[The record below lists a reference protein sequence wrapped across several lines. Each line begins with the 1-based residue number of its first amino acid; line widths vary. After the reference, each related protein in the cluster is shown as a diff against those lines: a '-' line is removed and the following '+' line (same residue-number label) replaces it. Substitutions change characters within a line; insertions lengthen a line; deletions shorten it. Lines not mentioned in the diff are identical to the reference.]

1 MSVIL
6 EPASAC
12 HLLSFC
18 YLAKMI
24 FSEYS
29 CRPDMNGW
37 WAAGGLRPGSL
48 RPLGLDLRRDKP
60 LCCCWTFWINSS
72 YSKAPKIRWGT
83 IAGVVRWCKIFFTF
97 QFSDRCGVH
106 LACRESSIPVV
117 FLLIIALCLALMQTQ
132 TTLFIST
139 VSLWHYNAILLW
151 VGGGGGWVGVLTDLL
166 INHWFFCWMFFVVAL
181 HILLWIAEG
190 SRICLRTPTYFLPWK
205 YTYYILNRL
214 SKRLCKCVGLNYER
228 KKKKQT
234 NTK

>member
-6 EPASAC
+6 EPAGAC

-29 CRPDMNGW
+29 CGPDMNGR
-37 WAAGGLRPGSL
+37 WASDGLRPGSL
-48 RPLGLDLRRDKP
+48 RPLGLDLCRDIS
-60 LCCCWTFWINSS
+60 LFCCCWW
-72 YSKAPKIRWGT
+72 WGT

-106 LACRESSIPVV
+106 LACRESSIPAV

-151 VGGGGGWVGVLTDLL
+151 VGAWGWVGGCVDRSPHKSL
-166 INHWFFCWMFFVVAL
+166 
-181 HILLWIAEG
+181 ILLLNVFCGCLAYFIMNCR
-190 SRICLRTPTYFLPWK
+190 RIKDLPEDANIFPSMK
-205 YTYYILNRL
+205 IYILHP
-214 SKRLCKCVGLNYER
+214 
-228 KKKKQT
+228 Q
-234 NTK
+234 